1 MYSCSE
7 SRMEDKIKTFSKYGD
22 AGHGGITRY
31 SMSPEAIMARN
42 EFKKRMEA
50 IGAKIEVDDV
60 GDMYATLEGTDP
72 DAKRIVMGS
81 HVDSV
86 KNGGNYDGILG
97 VMSAME
103 VLETISE
110 YKIPHKHPITAMIW
124 TNEEGSLYPP
134 AMMCS
139 GIICY
144 DYLPEDIRSK
154 FKYEDMM
161 ASKSILDPTKTFE
174 MALNASGYK
183 GDKKYRLSPDKYMCM
198 FETHIEQGPILEDNG
213 NDIGVVDCVLG
224 MFNYRLK
231 FYGQTVHAGT
241 FPMPKR
247 RDAFLAA
254 AEALCYLHKEID
266 ALDIPELV
274 YTTGEVVC
282 HPCVH
287 TCVPD
292 FFDFSFDARHED
304 PKVLDKVLDIVKSC
318 EDKTWGN
325 GCTCKVE
332 KAWNRD
338 TVYWNKELVDFV
350 KEAAEESG
358 VSHQYIHSGAGHD
371 AQFCSYVIPT
381 TMIFVQS
388 KDGLSHCEPEFS
400 SVKHCT
406 EGATVMLNAVLK
418 ADAKNEIEK

>member
-1 MYSCSE
+1 MS
-7 SRMEDKIKTFSKYGD
+7 DKIKTFSKFGD

-31 SMSPEAIMARN
+31 SLSPAAIMARN
-42 EFKKRMEA
+42 EFRKRMEA
-50 IGAKIEVDDV
+50 IGAEIEIDDV
-60 GDMYATLEGTDP
+60 ANMYATLPGTDP
-72 DAKRIVMGS
+72 DAKRIVMAS

-103 VLETISE
+103 VLETVAAE
-110 YKIPHKHPITAMIW
+110 KIPHKHPLTAMIW

-139 GIICY
+139 GIVCY
-144 DYLPEDIRSK
+144 DYLPENIRSG

-161 ASKSILDPTKTFE
+161 ASKSILDGKSTFGE
-174 MALNASGYK
+174 ALEKSGFK
-183 GDKKYRLSPDKYMCM
+183 GDKKYRISPDKYKYM
-198 FETHIEQGPILEDNG
+198 FETHIEQGPILEDAG
-213 NDIGVVDCVLG
+213 RDVGVVDCVLG
-224 MFNYRLK
+224 MFNYRVK

-247 RDAFLAA
+247 RDAFYAA
-254 AEALCYLHKEID
+254 SKALCYLHEEID
-266 ALDIPELV
+266 KLDIPELV

-292 FFDFSFDARHED
+292 YFDFSIDARHED
-304 PKVLDKVLDIVKSC
+304 QKALEKVLAVVKSC
-318 EDKTWGN
+318 ADKTWA
-325 GCTCKVE
+325 GCTCEVVR
-332 KAWNRD
+332 AWNRD
-338 TVYWNKELVDFV
+338 TVYWDKKLVGYV
-350 KEAAEESG
+350 KEAAEETG

-371 AQFCSYVIPT
+371 AQFASYMLPT

-388 KDGLSHCEPEFS
+388 KDGLSHCEPEYS
-400 SVKHCT
+400 SPEHCT
-406 EGATVMLNAVLK
+406 SGATVMLNAVLK
-418 ADAKNEIEK
+418 ADKD

>member
-1 MYSCSE
+1 MYTCSME
-7 SRMEDKIKTFSKYGD
+7 RMTDKINTFSQFGD

-31 SMSPEAIMARN
+31 SLSEEAIQARN
-42 EFKKRMEA
+42 EFRKRMEA
-50 IGAKIEVDDV
+50 IHAVIEIDDLAN
-60 GDMYATLEGTDP
+60 MYATLPGTDP
-72 DAKRIVMGS
+72 EAKRIVMAS
-81 HVDSV
+81 HCDSV

-103 VLETISE
+103 VLETVAAE
-110 YKIPHKHPITAMIW
+110 NIPHRHPLTAMIW

-139 GIICY
+139 GIVCY
-144 DYLPEDIRSK
+144 DYLPEEIRSK

-161 ASKSILDPTKTFE
+161 NSRSILDNQSTFGE
-174 MALNASGYK
+174 ALEKSGFK
-183 GDKKYRLSPDKYMCM
+183 GEKKYRLSPEKYLYM
-198 FETHIEQGPILEDNG
+198 FETHIEQGPILEDAG

-231 FYGQTVHAGT
+231 FYGQTTHAGT

-247 RDAFLAA
+247 KDAFLAA
-254 AEALCYLHKEID
+254 SQALCYLHEEID
-266 ALDIPELV
+266 KLGYPELV

-292 FFDFSFDARHED
+292 FFDFSFDARHEK
-304 PKVLDKVLDIVKSC
+304 PEVLEKVLKVVKSC
-318 EDKTWGN
+318 ADKTWA
-325 GCTCKVE
+325 GCVCEVV

-338 TVYWNKELVDFV
+338 TVYWDKELVGYV
-350 KEAAEESG
+350 KEAAEEAG
-358 VSHQYIHSGAGHD
+358 ISHQYIHSGAGHD
-371 AQFCSYVIPT
+371 AQFAAYMLPT

-388 KDGLSHCEPEFS
+388 KDGLSHCEPEYS
-400 SVKHCT
+400 SPEHCT
-406 EGATVMLNAVLK
+406 EGATVMLHAVLK
-418 ADAKNEIEK
+418 ADAK

>member
-1 MYSCSE
+1 MYKCSE
-7 SRMEDKIKTFSKYGD
+7 ARMEDKIKTFSKFGD

-31 SMSPEAIMARN
+31 SLSAEAIKARN
-42 EFKKRMEA
+42 EFRKRMEA
-50 IGAKIEVDDV
+50 IGAKIEIDDV
-60 GDMYATLEGTDP
+60 GDMYATLEGSQP
-72 DAKRIVMGS
+72 GAKRIVMAS

-103 VLETISE
+103 VLETVAE
-110 YKIPHKHPITAMIW
+110 KKIPHRHPLTAMIW

-139 GIICY
+139 GIVCY
-144 DYLPEDIRSK
+144 DYLPEDIRVK

-161 ASKSILDPTKTFE
+161 NSKSILDPTKTFG
-174 MALNASGYK
+174 MALEASGFK
-183 GDKKYRLSPDKYMCM
+183 GDKKFRLSPDKYMCM

-247 RDAFLAA
+247 KDAFYAA
-254 AEALCYLHKEID
+254 AEVLCYLHKEID
-266 ALDIPELV
+266 ALKIPNLV

-292 FFDFSFDARHED
+292 YFDFSFDARHED
-304 PKVLDKVLDIVKSC
+304 QKQLERVLDVVKSC
-318 EDKTWGN
+318 ADRTWGN
-325 GCTCKVE
+325 GCTCEVE

-338 TVYWNKELVDFV
+338 TVYWNKKLVGFV
-350 KEAAEESG
+350 KEAAEEAG
-358 VSHQYIHSGAGHD
+358 ISHQYIHSGAGHD

-418 ADAKNEIEK
+418 ADGKDKI

>member
-1 MYSCSE
+1 MK
-7 SRMEDKIKTFSKYGD
+7 DKIKTFSAFGD

-31 SMSPEAIMARN
+31 SLSEAAIMARN
-42 EFKKRMEA
+42 EFKKRMEK
-50 IGAKIEVDDV
+50 IGAKIETDDL
-60 GDMYATLEGTDP
+60 GDMYATLEGSDP

-103 VLETISE
+103 VLETVAE
-110 YKIPHKHPITAMIW
+110 KKIPHRHPLTAMIW

-139 GIICY
+139 GIVCN
-144 DYLPEDIRSK
+144 DYLPEDIGAK
-154 FKYEDMM
+154 FRFEDMM
-161 ASKSILDPTKTFE
+161 NSKSILDPTKTFGE
-174 MALNASGYK
+174 ALGKSGFK
-183 GDKKYRLSPDKYMCM
+183 GDKKYRLSPDRYQYM
-198 FETHIEQGPILEDNG
+198 FETHIEQGPILEDARC
-213 NDIGVVDCVLG
+213 DIGVVDCVLG
-224 MFNYRLK
+224 MFNYRVK

-247 RDAFLAA
+247 RDAFYAA
-254 AEALCYLHKEID
+254 AQALCYMHDEID
-266 ALDIPELV
+266 KLGIKDLV

-292 FFDFSFDARHED
+292 YFDFSVDARHED
-304 PKVLDKVLDIVKSC
+304 PDSLAKVLEVVMSLADRQWAGCRC
-318 EDKTWGN
+318 E
-325 GCTCKVE
+325 VV

-338 TVYWNKELVDFV
+338 TVYWNKKLVGYV
-350 KEAAEESG
+350 EESATEAG
-358 VSHQYIHSGAGHD
+358 VSHMRIHSGAGHD
-371 AQFCSYVIPT
+371 AQFASYMLPT

-388 KDGLSHCEPEFS
+388 KDGLSHCEPEYS
-400 SVKHCT
+400 SPEHCT
-406 EGATVMLNAVLK
+406 EGATVMLGAVLK
-418 ADAKNEIEK
+418 ADKD

>member
-1 MYSCSE
+1 MYKCSLE
-7 SRMEDKIKTFSKYGD
+7 RMTDKIKTFSTFGD

-31 SMSPEAIMARN
+31 SLSPEAIQARE

-50 IGAKIEVDDV
+50 IGAIIEIDDLAN
-60 GDMYATLEGTDP
+60 MYATLPGTDK

-103 VLETISE
+103 VLETVADQN
-110 YKIPHKHPITAMIW
+110 IPHKHPLTAMIW

-139 GIICY
+139 GIVCY
-144 DYLPEDIRSK
+144 DYLPEDIRAK

-161 ASKSILDPTKTFE
+161 NSKSILDSTKTFGE
-174 MALNASGYK
+174 ALEKSGFK
-183 GDKKYRLSPDKYMCM
+183 GDKKYRINPEKYKYM
-198 FETHIEQGPILEDNG
+198 FETHIEQGPILEDAG

-224 MFNYRLK
+224 MFNYRVKL
-231 FYGQTVHAGT
+231 YGQAAHAGT
-241 FPMPKR
+241 FPMTKR
-247 RDAFLAA
+247 KDAFYAA
-254 AEALCYLHKEID
+254 SQALCYIHDEVDKLGV
-266 ALDIPELV
+266 PELV

-287 TCVPD
+287 TVIPD
-292 FFDFSFDARHED
+292 FFDFSIDARHED
-304 PKVLDKVLDIVKSC
+304 PKALEKVLSIVKSC
-318 EDKTWGN
+318 EEKEWA
-325 GCTCKVE
+325 GCKCVVE

-338 TVYWNKELVDFV
+338 TVYWDKKLVGYV
-350 KEAAEESG
+350 KEAAEEAEIK
-358 VSHQYIHSGAGHD
+358 HQYIHSGAGHD
-371 AQFCSYVIPT
+371 AQFAAYMLPT

-388 KDGLSHCEPEFS
+388 KDGLSHCEQEYSTPE
-400 SVKHCT
+400 HCT

-418 ADAKNEIEK
+418 ADAE

>member
-1 MYSCSE
+1 MYTCSLE
-7 SRMEDKIKTFSKYGD
+7 RMKDKIKTFSAFGD

-31 SMSPEAIMARN
+31 SLSEAAVMARN
-42 EFKKRMEA
+42 EFRKRMEK
-50 IGAKIEVDDV
+50 IGAKIETDDL
-60 GDMYATLEGTDP
+60 GDMYATLEGSDP

-103 VLETISE
+103 VLETVAE
-110 YKIPHKHPITAMIW
+110 KKIPHKHPLTAMIW

-139 GIICY
+139 GIVCN
-144 DYLPEDIRSK
+144 DYLPKDIGAK
-154 FKYEDMM
+154 FRFEDMM
-161 ASKSILDPTKTFE
+161 NSKSILDPTKTFGE
-174 MALNASGYK
+174 ALDKSGFK
-183 GDKKYRLSPDKYMCM
+183 GDRKYRLSPDRYQYM
-198 FETHIEQGPILEDNG
+198 FETHIEQGPILEDAG
-213 NDIGVVDCVLG
+213 CDIGVVDCVLG
-224 MFNYRLK
+224 MFNYRVR

-247 RDAFLAA
+247 RDAFYAA
-254 AEALCYLHKEID
+254 AQALCYMHDEID
-266 ALDIPELV
+266 KLGIKDLV

-292 FFDFSFDARHED
+292 YFDFSVDARHED
-304 PKVLDKVLDIVKSC
+304 PDSLAKVLEVVMSLADRQWAGCRC
-318 EDKTWGN
+318 E
-325 GCTCKVE
+325 VV

-338 TVYWNKELVDFV
+338 TVYWDKKLVGYV
-350 KEAAEESG
+350 EESATEAG
-358 VSHQYIHSGAGHD
+358 VSHMRIHSGAGHD
-371 AQFCSYVIPT
+371 AQFASYMLPT

-388 KDGLSHCEPEFS
+388 KDGLSHCEPEYS
-400 SVKHCT
+400 SPEHCT
-406 EGATVMLNAVLK
+406 EGATVMLGTVLK
-418 ADAKNEIEK
+418 ADKD

>member
-1 MYSCSE
+1 MYTCNLE
-7 SRMEDKIKTFSKYGD
+7 RMKDKIKTFSAFGD

-31 SMSPEAIMARN
+31 SLSEAAIMARN
-42 EFKKRMEA
+42 EFKKRMEK
-50 IGAKIEVDDV
+50 IGAKIETDDL
-60 GDMYATLEGTDP
+60 GDMYATLEGSDP

-103 VLETISE
+103 VLETVAE
-110 YKIPHKHPITAMIW
+110 KKIPHKHPLTAMIW

-139 GIICY
+139 GIVCN
-144 DYLPEDIRSK
+144 DYLPKDIGAK
-154 FKYEDMM
+154 FRFEDMM
-161 ASKSILDPTKTFE
+161 NSKSILDPTKTFGE
-174 MALNASGYK
+174 ALDKSGFK
-183 GDKKYRLSPDKYMCM
+183 GDKKYRLSPDKYQYM
-198 FETHIEQGPILEDNG
+198 FETHIEQGPILEDAG
-213 NDIGVVDCVLG
+213 CDIGVVDCVLG
-224 MFNYRLK
+224 MFNYRVK

-247 RDAFLAA
+247 RDAFYAA
-254 AEALCYLHKEID
+254 AQALCYMHDEID
-266 ALDIPELV
+266 KLGIKDLV

-292 FFDFSFDARHED
+292 YFDFSVDARHED
-304 PKVLDKVLDIVKSC
+304 PDLLAKVLEVVMSLADRQWAGCRC
-318 EDKTWGN
+318 E
-325 GCTCKVE
+325 VV

-338 TVYWNKELVDFV
+338 TVYWDKKLVGYV
-350 KEAAEESG
+350 EESATEAG
-358 VSHQYIHSGAGHD
+358 VSHMRIHSGAGHD
-371 AQFCSYVIPT
+371 AQFASYMLPT

-388 KDGLSHCEPEFS
+388 KDGLSHCEPEYS
-400 SVKHCT
+400 SPEHCT
-406 EGATVMLNAVLK
+406 EGATVMLGAVLK
-418 ADAKNEIEK
+418 ADKD

>member
-1 MYSCSE
+1 MYTCSLE
-7 SRMEDKIKTFSKYGD
+7 RMKDKIKTFSAFGD

-31 SMSPEAIMARN
+31 SLSEAAIMARN
-42 EFKKRMEA
+42 EFKKRMEK
-50 IGAKIEVDDV
+50 IGAKIETDDL
-60 GDMYATLEGTDP
+60 GDMYATLEGSDP

-103 VLETISE
+103 VLETVAE
-110 YKIPHKHPITAMIW
+110 KKIPHRHPLTAMIW

-139 GIICY
+139 GIVCN
-144 DYLPEDIRSK
+144 DYLPEDIGAK
-154 FKYEDMM
+154 FRFEDMM
-161 ASKSILDPTKTFE
+161 NSKSILDPTKTFGE
-174 MALNASGYK
+174 ALDKSGFK
-183 GDKKYRLSPDKYMCM
+183 GDKKYRLSPDKYQYM
-198 FETHIEQGPILEDNG
+198 FETHIEQGPILEDAG
-213 NDIGVVDCVLG
+213 CDIGVVDCVLG
-224 MFNYRLK
+224 MFNYRVR

-247 RDAFLAA
+247 RDAFYAA
-254 AEALCYLHKEID
+254 AQALCYMHDEID
-266 ALDIPELV
+266 KLGIKDLV

-292 FFDFSFDARHED
+292 YFDFSVDARHED
-304 PKVLDKVLDIVKSC
+304 PDLLAKVLEVVMSLADRQWAGCRC
-318 EDKTWGN
+318 E
-325 GCTCKVE
+325 VV

-338 TVYWNKELVDFV
+338 TVYWNKKLVGYV
-350 KEAAEESG
+350 EESATEAG
-358 VSHQYIHSGAGHD
+358 VSHMRIHSGAGHD
-371 AQFCSYVIPT
+371 AQFASYMLPT

-388 KDGLSHCEPEFS
+388 KDGLSHCEPEYS
-400 SVKHCT
+400 SPEHCT
-406 EGATVMLNAVLK
+406 EGATVMLGAVLR
-418 ADAKNEIEK
+418 ADKD